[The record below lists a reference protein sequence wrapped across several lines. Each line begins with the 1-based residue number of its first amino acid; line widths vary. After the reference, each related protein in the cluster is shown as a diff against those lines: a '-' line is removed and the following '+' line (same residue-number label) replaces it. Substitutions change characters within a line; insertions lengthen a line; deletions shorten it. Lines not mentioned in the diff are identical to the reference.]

1 MKLLTTTGFIFGSLM
16 ALTATLPAQALDFN
30 INNAG
35 GNIAAQDS
43 VTSAPG
49 VSDFTFNF
57 SGTGYTTNNVT
68 LSIGSLVTGGTDDLS
83 QLELFLSSPAGANQK
98 TLTLS
103 SFSLLGTQMTST
115 VFSDA
120 GSSIGSGSA
129 PYTGTFQPAGGFGS
143 YFNGSG
149 TFTSF
154 SEAFAGIDP
163 VGDWTLSI
171 YSDNVNVSALG
182 NVTLTVQA
190 DVPFDF
196 DSTIGL
202 LVLGGFWG
210 MRKWSKL
217 MNRPVAK
224 VKI

>member
-35 GNIAAQDS
+35 GNIAAQDPAF
-43 VTSAPG
+43 APG

-57 SGTGYTTNNVT
+57 SGNGYTTNNVT
-68 LSIGSLVTGGTDDLS
+68 LSIGSLVTDDLS

-103 SFSLLGTQMTST
+103 SFSLFGTQMTST

-129 PYTGTFQPAGGFGS
+129 PYTSAFQPAGGGGA
-143 YFNGSG
+143 YFNNGG

-171 YSDNVNVSALG
+171 YSDNVNVGTLG